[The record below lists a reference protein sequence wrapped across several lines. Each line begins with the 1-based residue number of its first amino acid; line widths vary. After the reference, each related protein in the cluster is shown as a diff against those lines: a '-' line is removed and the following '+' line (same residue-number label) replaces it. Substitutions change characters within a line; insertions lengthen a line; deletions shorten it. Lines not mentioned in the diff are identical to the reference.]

1 MCGRICRTLPKKKRS
16 KVELGTSLAVQWLE
30 LGAFTAVGAGSIPS
44 QVTKIPHATWSATK
58 KKKKKD
64 HNHGLLL

>member
-30 LGAFTAVGAGSIPS
+30 LGAFTAVGPGSIPGRG
-44 QVTKIPHATWSATK
+44 TKIPQAPQHGQ
-58 KKKKKD
+58 KD
-64 HNHGLLL
+64 KVE